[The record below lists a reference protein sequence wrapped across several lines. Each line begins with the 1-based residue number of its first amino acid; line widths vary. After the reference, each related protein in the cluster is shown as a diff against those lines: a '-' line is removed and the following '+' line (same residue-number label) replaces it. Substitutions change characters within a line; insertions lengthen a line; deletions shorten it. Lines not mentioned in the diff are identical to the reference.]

1 VDEIARLAQAPELA
15 AILLDVD
22 GVLAPIVAR
31 PEDASVPSDTR
42 AELARLVGRYALV
55 GCVSGRSSADAER
68 IVGVAGIVYAG
79 AHGLELEPE
88 AERWVEPLRAFA
100 SAVDWPYE
108 DKRLT
113 GTFHYRGA
121 ANEEAARA
129 FLGDVAERAEAAGL
143 VPRWGRKVLELRP
156 PVEADKGTAVRRLLA
171 ERGLRRALYAGDD
184 TTDLDAFAALA
195 GIELAIRVAVVS
207 NEGPPEL
214 RGAADVVVDGP
225 AEVLQLLRRL

>member
-129 FLGDVAERAEAAGL
+129 FLGDVAERAQAAGL